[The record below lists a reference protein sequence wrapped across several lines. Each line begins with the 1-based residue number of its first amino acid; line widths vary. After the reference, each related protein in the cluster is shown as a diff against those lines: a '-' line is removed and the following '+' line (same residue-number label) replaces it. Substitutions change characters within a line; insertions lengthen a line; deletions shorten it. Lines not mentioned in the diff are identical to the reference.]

1 MTFIPENNELL
12 SDWLD
17 REARELFRGEYPR
30 EITDSDIDEFLKK
43 HPVRHRKPAKWKLRP
58 TRADAALIRSVN
70 RSLGVM
76 VDAPTAFGD
85 PTLDAPLIRK
95 GDGDPTLDAPLV
107 RKGVAAFQ
115 VEIDKLLRDRRA
127 VARHVLESQRV
138 DLIKKLKWRAFEHH
152 RQRFYSG
159 SLKSLVVRADGSKL
173 EIERSVWGSD
183 YATGLVA
190 DCSFEGRPILVPLA
204 PAAKASFRVI
214 EALLKFFERHAH
226 FDDFQGMTKET
237 WYLKAQEH
245 LGVDTFTKVDFN
257 AAWRQAVQLEIITRL
272 KGAPKKAKLTK
283 QLISLGGTTEKR

>member
-1 MTFIPENNELL
+1 MTFIPEDNELL

-17 REARELFRGEYPR
+17 REARELFRGEYPG
-30 EITDSDIDEFLKK
+30 EITDSDVDEFLKK
-43 HPVRHRKPAKWKLRP
+43 HPVRHSKPAKWKLRP

-95 GDGDPTLDAPLV
+95 G
-107 RKGVAAFQ
+107 VAAFQ
-115 VEIDKLLRDRRA
+115 VEIGKLLRDRRA

-173 EIERSVWGSD
+173 EIERSVWGSE
-183 YATGLVA
+183 YATRLVA
-190 DCSFEGRPILVPLA
+190 DCSFEGRPILVPRPSSSLA
-204 PAAKASFRVI
+204 PEIKPARGTIAAETRATNWLIDLMRGSPNVKIYSRDYLRLEAATLFQVGSRSFDR
-214 EALLKFFERHAH
+214 
-226 FDDFQGMTKET
+226 
-237 WYLKAQEH
+237 
-245 LGVDTFTKVDFN
+245 
-257 AAWRQAVQLEIITRL
+257 AWRKALDVVGPKIARIWKAVGRIPIKSKQRIDT
-272 KGAPKKAKLTK
+272 PK
-283 QLISLGGTTEKR
+283 